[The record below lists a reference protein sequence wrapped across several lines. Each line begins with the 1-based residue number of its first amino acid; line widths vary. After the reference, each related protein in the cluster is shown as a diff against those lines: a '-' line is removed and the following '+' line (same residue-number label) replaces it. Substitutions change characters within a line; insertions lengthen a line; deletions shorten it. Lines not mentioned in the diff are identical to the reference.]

1 MKPTI
6 RDVAKYAGVSVATV
20 SRYLNNSPLI
30 APQSV
35 EKVRQA
41 IEALNYQPSMMA
53 RGLLHGNSC
62 TVALAVDDSNV
73 ETYGNDY
80 FLRIQYGLEHAL
92 ARNGYYLM
100 ICHIGSKNVS
110 TLESI
115 VNENRIDGVV
125 LLSEL
130 ANAQVLEV
138 LRKSKIPFVI
148 AGRSAVEQ
156 TAWVDIDN
164 IEAGHCATA
173 CLLQSGAREI
183 GFLTNS
189 FEKVFAAERYAG
201 YRKCLAEAGL
211 AQPACGAAEGLLTP
225 ADVVSYLDAHL
236 DRLCQAYVASDSM
249 IGFYFLRELSKR
261 GIRVPEDVQLVGFD
275 DSVLASVSE
284 PAMSVVK
291 IDVVNL
297 GMATAR
303 MLIQQLRAGE
313 QSPEH
318 LLLPVSM
325 IERGS
330 TKRRE

>member
-35 EKVRQA
+35 ERVRQA

-53 RGLLHGNSC
+53 RGLLHGNSY
-62 TVALAVDDSNV
+62 TVALVVDDSNV

-92 ARNGYYLM
+92 AREGYYLM

-138 LRKSKIPFVI
+138 LWKSKIPFVI
-148 AGRSAVEQ
+148 GGRSSVEQ
-156 TAWVDIDN
+156 AAWVDIDN
-164 IEAGHCATA
+164 IEAGRCATA
-173 CLLQSGAREI
+173 WLLETGASEI

-201 YRKCLAEAGL
+201 YKSCLEAAGL
-211 AQPACGAAEGLLTP
+211 SEPACGAAKGLLTQIGR
-225 ADVVSYLDAHL
+225 AH
-236 DRLCQAYVASDSM
+236 V
-249 IGFYFLRELSKR
+249 
-261 GIRVPEDVQLVGFD
+261 
-275 DSVLASVSE
+275 
-284 PAMSVVK
+284 
-291 IDVVNL
+291 
-297 GMATAR
+297 
-303 MLIQQLRAGE
+303 
-313 QSPEH
+313 
-318 LLLPVSM
+318 
-325 IERGS
+325 
-330 TKRRE
+330 

>member
-35 EKVRQA
+35 ERVRQA

-53 RGLLHGNSC
+53 RGLLHGNSY
-62 TVALAVDDSNV
+62 TVALVVDDSNV

-92 ARNGYYLM
+92 AREGYYLM

-138 LRKSKIPFVI
+138 LWKSKIPFVI
-148 AGRSAVEQ
+148 GGRSSVEQ
-156 TAWVDIDN
+156 AAWVDIDN
-164 IEAGHCATA
+164 IEAGRCATA
-173 CLLQSGAREI
+173 WLLETGASEI

-201 YRKCLAEAGL
+201 YKSCLEA
-211 AQPACGAAEGLLTP
+211 A
-225 ADVVSYLDAHL
+225 
-236 DRLCQAYVASDSM
+236 
-249 IGFYFLRELSKR
+249 GFPS
-261 GIRVPEDVQLVGFD
+261 
-275 DSVLASVSE
+275 
-284 PAMSVVK
+284 
-291 IDVVNL
+291 
-297 GMATAR
+297 
-303 MLIQQLRAGE
+303 LRA
-313 QSPEH
+313 
-318 LLLPVSM
+318 V
-325 IERGS
+325 
-330 TKRRE
+330 RRKDC

>member
-35 EKVRQA
+35 ERVRQA
-41 IEALNYQPSMMA
+41 IDALNYQPSMMA
-53 RGLLHGNSC
+53 RGLLHGNSY
-62 TVALAVDDSNV
+62 TVALVVDDSNV

-92 ARNGYYLM
+92 AREGYYLM

-138 LRKSKIPFVI
+138 LWKSKIPFVI
-148 AGRSAVEQ
+148 GGRSSVEQ
-156 TAWVDIDN
+156 AAWVDIDN
-164 IEAGHCATA
+164 IEAGRCATA
-173 CLLQSGAREI
+173 WLLETGASEI

-201 YRKCLAEAGL
+201 YRSCLEAAGL
-211 AQPACGAAEGLLTP
+211 SEPACGAAKGLLAP
-225 ADVVSYLDAHL
+225 ADIAAYVEAHR
-236 DRLCQAYVASDSM
+236 DRLCRAYVASDSAIAFHFM
-249 IGFYFLRELSKR
+249 RELTKR
-261 GIRVPEDVQLVGFD
+261 GVRIPDDVQVVAFD

-284 PAMSVVK
+284 PAMTVVK
-291 IDVVNL
+291 IDVVSL
-297 GMATAR
+297 GMAAAR

-313 QSPEH
+313 QRPEH
-318 LLLPVSM
+318 LLLPVSI

-330 TKRRE
+330 TKMRE